1 MTIKRKIQTKH
12 KLPTLNWIVLKPN
25 QVKGT
30 IFNELDDDKLLSI
43 IDFNEFEEQFK
54 IGTSLPMTTSGDD
67 QVEGLVPQG
76 SKRFKRP
83 ELQSLLEH
91 NRLRNIGMYGHHL
104 VKLSPRSSRFYH
116 GFLNFLFQL

>member
-1 MTIKRKIQTKH
+1 MVVYFNGLVPH
-12 KLPTLNWIVLKPN
+12 

-54 IGTSLPMTTSGDD
+54 IGTGLPISKSGDE
-67 QVEGLVPQG
+67 VEGLTTQG

-91 NRLRNIGMYGHHL
+91 NRLRNIGKKKKASFVFPIAVVIHAIVM
-104 VKLSPRSSRFYH
+104 
-116 GFLNFLFQL
+116 

>member
-30 IFNELDDDKLLSI
+30 IFNELDDEKLHSI

-54 IGTSLPMTTSGDD
+54 IGTSLPLSSSGEDVD
-67 QVEGLVPQG
+67 GSLVSIG

-83 ELQSLLEH
+83 EMQTLLEH
-91 NRLRNIGMYGHHL
+91 NRLRNICKY
-104 VKLSPRSSRFYH
+104 R
-116 GFLNFLFQL
+116 